1 MPPAKTP
8 AEEKQNA
15 VTETTPADPLA
26 QAQSEL
32 AALKAE
38 KDQWYDKFL
47 RKAAEF
53 DNYRKRSEKEK
64 IDVASLAKSSVLEE
78 ILPIVDAC
86 ERALSSFE
94 DVVDLNESLDRYRQG
109 VELLYKQLSDMLAR
123 LGVVRIGARGEKFDP
138 HLHEALIRFE
148 TDMYEENTVIE
159 ELRKGYL
166 FNDRLLRPAQVKV
179 AIRPQDKK
187 EGRPA
192 PPAQP

>member
-94 DVVDLNESLDRYRQG
+94 DAVDLNESLDRYRQG